1 MSKRQIM
8 KIDENNAKTGR
19 RTYSPHRDTFVRST
33 DYHLHKYCTHSK
45 MSESGS
51 YSDSYYDSYS
61 SESSDGLIDQQIE
74 LMKTKIQELQ
84 K

>member
-1 MSKRQIM
+1 
-8 KIDENNAKTGR
+8 
-19 RTYSPHRDTFVRST
+19 
-33 DYHLHKYCTHSK
+33 